1 MNASLPAADIE
12 RELAA
17 DPVKN
22 AAEYMSVWRDDISGF
37 IPADAL
43 EAATDTGVI
52 QRPPSSDYSTRY
64 VAFADAAGGARAG
77 GDSFTLAIC
86 RGGKDGMVYLDRLLE
101 REPPFHPATT
111 VEEFVEVLRAYR
123 ITHVTG
129 DHFSGGWAAS
139 EFLRHNIQYW
149 ASPRN
154 KSELYLRVLPLLL
167 SGRLRLLDNEKLR
180 RQFISLERT
189 LHAGG
194 RETVE
199 EPLRSGSHDDLC
211 NVVSGGAVLTS
222 EALVRQPQCYDG
234 WGVVTAA
241 DLKGLNPAANWSASR
256 GYSDSSLAGWRRF
269 DHPGW

>member
-1 MNASLPAADIE
+1 MNASLPTADIE
-12 RELAA
+12 RALAA
-17 DPVKN
+17 DPTKN
-22 AAEYMSVWRDDISGF
+22 AAEFLSVWRDDISGF

-52 QRPPSSDYSTRY
+52 QRPPTLDFSTRY
-64 VAFADAAGGARAG
+64 VAFTDAAGGARAG
-77 GDSFTLAIC
+77 GDSFALAIC
-86 RGGKDGMVYLDRLLE
+86 RGGKDGVVYLDRLLE

-111 VEEFVEVLRAYR
+111 VAEFVEVLRSYR

-189 LHAGG
+189 LHLVAAK
-194 RETVE
+194 
-199 EPLRSGSHDDLC
+199 LSRSHSAP
-211 NVVSGGAVLTS
+211 VRMTISAMWSAVLPC
-222 EALVRQPQCYDG
+222 LRR
-234 WGVVTAA
+234 
-241 DLKGLNPAANWSASR
+241 KRWSASHSATTV
-256 GYSDSSLAGWRRF
+256 GVS
-269 DHPGW
+269 